1 MRVQQ
6 RLRELVE
13 RFEAI
18 GEETMRGLP
27 LFNTALAVEA
37 IGFER
42 EGDDLIGVLIT
53 PWFINVVA
61 LPATPSAYE
70 EARIGDASV
79 LALPGGEAS
88 FSQGGD
94 PVIGSYR
101 THPVRTSSIDV
112 ESQEHARRL
121 AREALD
127 ALRGES
133 SSGSPRWP
141 LSTWSR

>member
-1 MRVQQ
+1 MRVEQ
-6 RLRELVE
+6 RIRKLVE

-27 LFNTALAVEA
+27 LVNTALAVEA
-37 IGFER
+37 VGFER
-42 EGDDLIGVLIT
+42 HGDDLVGALIT

-79 LALPGGEAS
+79 VALPGGETS
-88 FSQGGD
+88 FTRGGD
-94 PVIGSYR
+94 AAIGSYR
-101 THPVRTSSIDV
+101 THPVRTSTIDV

-127 ALRGES
+127 ALRTES
-133 SSGSPRWP
+133 SPESPRWP
-141 LSTWSR
+141 LRTWGR